1 MPPGLYSNSKVSSD
15 PYCASRVAFI
25 SPALK
30 KSLTV
35 PSKPT
40 AQSSVVLGAAAAR
53 MTACPGAAVPPET
66 AVAGLMR
73 GLVGW
78 SY

>member
-1 MPPGLYSNSKVSSD
+1 MPPSWYWNSKVSSD

-40 AQSSVVLGAAAAR
+40 VQSSVVLGAAAAR

-66 AVAGLMR
+66 ALTSAVPNF
-73 GLVGW
+73 
-78 SY
+78 